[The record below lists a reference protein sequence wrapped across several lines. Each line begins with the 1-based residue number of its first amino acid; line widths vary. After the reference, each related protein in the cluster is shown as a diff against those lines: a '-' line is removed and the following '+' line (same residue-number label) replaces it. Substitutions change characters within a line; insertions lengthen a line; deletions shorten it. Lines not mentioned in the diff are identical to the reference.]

1 MILYVYK
8 SFKEQNLLEP
18 ENLIIPVFQ
27 FPKKMQSLLING
39 KSFNIYIFKSIPSQ
53 EVIDEYG
60 LVKSVVL
67 DRLNDNDETILDDL
81 KALMLHKSNT
91 FWKALAII

>member
-18 ENLIIPVFQ
+18 ENLIIPVFS
-27 FPKKMQSLLING
+27 FPEKLQSLLKNS
-39 KSFNIYIFKSIPSQ
+39 KSFNIYIFKNIPSQ

-60 LVKSVVL
+60 LEKSVVL